1 MRCTTSD
8 MSTMRKFTVSL
19 LNPVP
24 NEFCTRKI
32 IENMPCAQRAHRK
45 IFLGENFIVCKTE
58 HTRFNYAL
66 LRTAITKSKSKTET
80 TKHTLEMN
88 IKKNKSVQRKGTCT
102 IAHMGAQQTE
112 TRSEKNKRYLKRLFA
127 GCGCNTEHERIF
139 LLSVLQ
145 CEYRISQHTHTH
157 TRWLCL
163 AKHNVHTKLY
173 DDFVSF
179 KLFYF
184 VSILSHGCGCCRW
197 LVALV
202 HC

>member
-24 NEFCTRKI
+24 NELCTKKI

-88 IKKNKSVQRKGTCT
+88 IKKTKAFSERE
-102 IAHMGAQQTE
+102 HAQLHIWE
-112 TRSEKNKRYLKRLFA
+112 PNKRK
-127 GCGCNTEHERIF
+127 HEAKKTNAIWRDF
-139 LLSVLQ
+139 SLTADATPSTNEFSCSRFYSVNIG
-145 CEYRISQHTHTH
+145 YRSTLTHTH
-157 TRWLCL
+157 ADC
-163 AKHNVHTKLY
+163 
-173 DDFVSF
+173 VSRNTMCTPNCMTI
-179 KLFYF
+179 
-184 VSILSHGCGCCRW
+184 S
-197 LVALV
+197 
-202 HC
+202 